1 MNSLRLALHEFRYDQ
16 KVFWRNPA
24 SVFFTALLPVIFLV
38 ILATIFGNDRI
49 KSLGD
54 IPTTTYYIPAIITL
68 ALVSA
73 TFVSLAINLTVAREA
88 GLLKRGRGTPLP
100 EWVFIGGRV
109 GNALVISV
117 VMLVVITV
125 IGKLLYG
132 VPIPWGHLPTIL
144 ITLMVGAAAFCCL
157 GIALTSVI
165 PSRDAASPITNVI
178 VLPLYFLSGIF
189 IPENEIPDE
198 VLTVAGFFPIRP
210 LFEAFFSSY
219 DPAST
224 GGGFEWSNLLV
235 VSAWGLGGLI
245 LAVRYFRWTP
255 KN

>member
-1 MNSLRLALHEFRYDQ
+1 MHEFRYDQ

-24 SVFFTALLPVIFLV
+24 SVFFTALLPVIFLL
-38 ILATIFGNDRI
+38 ILATIFGDETI
-49 KSLGD
+49 ESLGNVK
-54 IPTTTYYIPAIITL
+54 TTTYYIPAIITL

-100 EWVFIGGRV
+100 AWVFIGGRV

-117 VMLVVITV
+117 VMLVAITA
-125 IGKLLYG
+125 IGKIVYG
-132 VPIPWGHLPTIL
+132 VPVPWSHLPAIL
-144 ITLMVGAAAFCCL
+144 LTLAVGAASFCCL
-157 GIALTSVI
+157 GIALTAII
-165 PSRDAASPITNVI
+165 PSREAASAITNVI

-189 IPENEIPDE
+189 IPENEIPDGI
-198 VLTVAGFFPIRP
+198 LTFAGLFPVRP

-224 GGGFEWSNLLV
+224 GAGFELADLLV
-235 VSAWGLGGLI
+235 VVVWGLFGLVM
-245 LAVRYFRWTP
+245 AVRYFRWTP
-255 KN
+255 RH